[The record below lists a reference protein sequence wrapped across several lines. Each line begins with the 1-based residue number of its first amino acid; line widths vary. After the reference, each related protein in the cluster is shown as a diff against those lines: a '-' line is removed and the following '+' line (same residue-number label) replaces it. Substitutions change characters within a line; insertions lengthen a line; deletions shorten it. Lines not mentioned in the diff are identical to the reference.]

1 MLVNGKWDA
10 DWHPIQK
17 KDTAGRFVRQTS
29 SFRDWITPD
38 ASENN
43 SEVSYPA
50 EAGRYHLFVALICPW
65 ASRTLLVR
73 AIKGL
78 EDVISISIVEP
89 QITKQGWK
97 FGNFAGATG
106 HDKQIGAEYVH
117 QLYTH
122 SEAHYTG
129 RATVPIL
136 WDKKTKTIVNN
147 ESADIIQILN
157 SSFNEFS
164 NTNIDLRPNEL
175 LPQISSLNNELYE
188 QLNNGVYKAGFAS
201 SQLAYEEA
209 FEQVFRMLDK
219 LDGQLADGRKY
230 LLGEQLTESDIRTFV
245 TLIRFDIAYFGL
257 FKCNL
262 KRIVDYKYLQPYM
275 LRILAL
281 PNIKN
286 TVSVEHI
293 KAGYYSVKALNPS
306 GIIPVGP
313 DISQWRIND
322 ENA

>member
-1 MLVNGKWDA
+1 MLVNGKWNA

-17 KDTAGRFVRQTS
+17 KDNDGRFIRQSS

-38 ASENN
+38 GSKNN
-43 SEVSYPA
+43 GKATYPA

-65 ASRTLLVR
+65 ASRTLMVR

-89 QITKQGWK
+89 QLTKQGWK
-97 FGNFAGATG
+97 FGDFAGATG
-106 HDKQIGAEYVH
+106 PDKQIGAEYVH

-129 RATVPIL
+129 RATVPVL

-157 SSFNEFS
+157 LSFNEFS
-164 NTNIDLRPNEL
+164 NTNINLRPNEL
-175 LPQISSLNNELYE
+175 LPQINSLNNELYE

-209 FEQVFRMLDK
+209 FEQVFKMLNK

-230 LLGEQLTESDIRTFV
+230 LLGQQLTESDIRAFV

-262 KRIVDYKYLQPYM
+262 KRIAGYKFLQPYM

-281 PNIKN
+281 QNIKH
-286 TVSVEHI
+286 TVNVEHI
-293 KAGYYSVKALNPS
+293 KTGYYSVKALNPS

-313 DISQWRIND
+313 DISQWRTNN

>member
-10 DWHPIQK
+10 DWQPIQK
-17 KDTAGRFVRQTS
+17 KDTDGRFIRQTS
-29 SFRDWITPD
+29 SFRNWITPNGNTANND
-38 ASENN
+38 AT
-43 SEVSYPA
+43 YPA
-50 EAGRYHLFVALICPW
+50 EVGRYHLFVALICPW
-65 ASRTLLVR
+65 ASRTLMVR

-78 EDVISISIVEP
+78 EDIISISIVEP
-89 QITKQGWK
+89 QLTKQGWK

-106 HDKQIGAEYVH
+106 ADEQIGAEYAH

-122 SEAHYTG
+122 SDAHYTG

-157 SSFNEFS
+157 SSFNEFTKDEV
-164 NTNIDLRPNEL
+164 NLRPNAL
-175 LPQISSLNNELYE
+175 LPQINSLNDELYE

-209 FEQVFRMLDK
+209 FGQVFRMLDK
-219 LDGQLADGRKY
+219 LDGQLADGRKF
-230 LLGEQLTESDIRTFV
+230 LLGENMTESDIRAFV
-245 TLIRFDIAYFGL
+245 TLIRFDIAYFGM

-262 KRIVDYKYLQPYM
+262 KRIADYEFLQPYM

-281 PNIKN
+281 PNIRK
-286 TVSVEHI
+286 TVNVEHI

-306 GIIPVGP
+306 GITPVGP
-313 DISQWRIND
+313 DISQWRINN